1 MRPTDIIVHNHH
13 RHHHHR
19 TQENSIQ
26 AKHRQQIDTTT
37 TGTTAGRRS
46 DNNSNIN
53 TTTSNSSSEYNNTT
67 TTGTR
72 IMNSSHYCYYAPL
85 LLMAFSL
92 MVNLCTAEAFVPK
105 NNPNNAFIGKSAV
118 QVPVWRGGESVG
130 KPRSTLSTSSS
141 SSRRQEKNTKY
152 EFQLREFLGDDSPDE
167 ASSSSS
173 VSINGPSSSSSN
185 GMTADPAD
193 DSSVKKIRL
202 STSKVDRLGATR
214 MPPRH
219 KNNNNGMTKKNN
231 NNTINMHSMDSNNIN
246 NAKNSNSNNNVIQ
259 NNNPNVDSVLAQLE
273 DKPVPAEFIAET
285 ALPTDI
291 GHFRLRAYRTAC
303 NGNEYTGREPSVIYA
318 ADKSPFGVEGQ
329 LQQDVPVRIHDQ
341 CLTSEVFGSKRYV
354 FLFFSCQRFRMHPSS
369 SSVLLLARLLVRT
382 STASYFCYFDRLF
395 ISFFPILTSSSFL
408 GFIPY
413 PINPDSCDCSE
424 QLRMA
429 LKHIAQE
436 GGVIIY
442 LQQEGRGI
450 GLANKIAAYALQD
463 VGMDTVDA
471 NLHLGFPDDC
481 RHYGAVPSILHDMMI
496 GSIQLMTNNPYKVN
510 RLKELGVKVSNTLSV
525 VVPTTNP
532 YNHRYLLAKHER
544 MDHQNLRSL
553 LSTTHETE
561 TTEVDEVEGMIV
573 IDETIIREGEDMA
586 ANAIEVSLALSDE
599 NYEGVLAEDNGYC
612 FGRQSVE
619 DAIQAMKE
627 KKMVVVV
634 DDMNR
639 ENEGDLIMAAD
650 ACTPEDMAF
659 IVRYSSGVICI
670 AMDGDRMDKLG
681 LPPMLANNEDPKETA
696 FTVTV
701 DATKEHGISTGIS
714 STDRAKTVNLLAS
727 PEAKS
732 LDFARP
738 GHIFPLRARDGGVLE
753 RDGHTEA
760 AVDLSH
766 LAGRERA
773 GILCEIVSEENPIEM
788 MRLPELKRFCKEH
801 GLVLTSI
808 VDLAQYR
815 KDTENVKNDDDDN
828 FKI

>member
-1 MRPTDIIVHNHH
+1 
-13 RHHHHR
+13 
-19 TQENSIQ
+19 
-26 AKHRQQIDTTT
+26 
-37 TGTTAGRRS
+37 
-46 DNNSNIN
+46 
-53 TTTSNSSSEYNNTT
+53 
-67 TTGTR
+67 
-72 IMNSSHYCYYAPL
+72 MNSSHYCYYAPL

-231 NNTINMHSMDSNNIN
+231 NNNINMHSMDSNNIN
-246 NAKNSNSNNNVIQ
+246 DAKNSNSNNNVIQ

-341 CLTSEVFGSKRYV
+341 CLTSEVFGSKR
-354 FLFFSCQRFRMHPSS
+354 
-369 SSVLLLARLLVRT
+369 
-382 STASYFCYFDRLF
+382 
-395 ISFFPILTSSSFL
+395 
-408 GFIPY
+408 
-413 PINPDSCDCSE
+413 CDCSE

-815 KDTENVKNDDDDN
+815 KDTENVKNDDDDDDN

>member
-1 MRPTDIIVHNHH
+1 
-13 RHHHHR
+13 
-19 TQENSIQ
+19 
-26 AKHRQQIDTTT
+26 
-37 TGTTAGRRS
+37 
-46 DNNSNIN
+46 
-53 TTTSNSSSEYNNTT
+53 
-67 TTGTR
+67 
-72 IMNSSHYCYYAPL
+72 MNSSHYCYYAPL

-231 NNTINMHSMDSNNIN
+231 NNNINMHSMDSNNIN
-246 NAKNSNSNNNVIQ
+246 DAKNSNSNNNVIQ

-273 DKPVPAEFIAET
+273 DKPVPAEFVAET

-341 CLTSEVFGSKRYV
+341 CLTSEVFGSKR
-354 FLFFSCQRFRMHPSS
+354 
-369 SSVLLLARLLVRT
+369 
-382 STASYFCYFDRLF
+382 
-395 ISFFPILTSSSFL
+395 
-408 GFIPY
+408 
-413 PINPDSCDCSE
+413 CDCSE

-815 KDTENVKNDDDDN
+815 KDTENVKNDDDDDDN